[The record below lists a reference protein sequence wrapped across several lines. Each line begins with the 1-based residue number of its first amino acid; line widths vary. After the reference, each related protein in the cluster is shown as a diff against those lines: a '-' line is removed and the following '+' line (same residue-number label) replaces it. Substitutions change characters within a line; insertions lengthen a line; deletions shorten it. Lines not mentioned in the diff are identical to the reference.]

1 MRIWVL
7 AVMALALAGC
17 YFGSP
22 PGNMHSSSQGQE
34 ASLEAVAPG
43 RGATSVAATQPA
55 PWART
60 QGEVHSLPTVRGGKS
75 RTNNAQPPAAP
86 SLKVISRGDLTVPT
100 VALTFDDGP
109 HPEFT
114 PRILRILATHK
125 VRATFFVVGK
135 MALAHPALVLAEHC
149 SGHAVGNHTYNH
161 FDLSQMAPEQVYQE
175 WWTGAAALESVTG
188 VAPRFCRPP
197 GGNRNSTVVRSANT
211 LGMTVVMW
219 SDYAADSARP
229 ASADI
234 LRRALAKAGNGS
246 IILLH
251 DGIPE
256 TLEVLPDL
264 IVGLKRKG
272 FAFQTVAEMAR
283 HLQTQEVNF

>member
-1 MRIWVL
+1 
-7 AVMALALAGC
+7 
-17 YFGSP
+17 
-22 PGNMHSSSQGQE
+22 
-34 ASLEAVAPG
+34 
-43 RGATSVAATQPA
+43 
-55 PWART
+55 
-60 QGEVHSLPTVRGGKS
+60 
-75 RTNNAQPPAAP
+75 
-86 SLKVISRGDLTVPT
+86 
-100 VALTFDDGP
+100 
-109 HPEFT
+109 
-114 PRILRILATHK
+114 
-125 VRATFFVVGK
+125 
-135 MALAHPALVLAEHC
+135 
-149 SGHAVGNHTYNH
+149 
-161 FDLSQMAPEQVYQE
+161 
-175 WWTGAAALESVTG
+175 
-188 VAPRFCRPP
+188 
-197 GGNRNSTVVRSANT
+197 
-211 LGMTVVMW
+211 MW